1 MQSNINTQDGMLKK
15 RRRKTDFSNYMVY
28 IIFAVV
34 MIIFAIWMGTT
45 FFSVDNILNITRQAA
60 STAVMAVAM
69 VMIIGLGQID
79 LSVGSVVAL
88 SAMILGMVMGATNN
102 VFLALVAALGMG
114 AGVGLFNGFAVTKLK
129 IPAFLATLG
138 MMSIIRGISMWTT
151 NTKSVPIFNE
161 GFNNAF
167 GSGSVGPIPVL
178 FLWTIAALLVGHFAL
193 TKLPFGKKVM
203 AVGGNPTA
211 AKYTGINVQK
221 VTITVFVIM
230 GVVAA
235 FAGALYAG
243 RMQTARWSYGEG
255 DELDVIA
262 AVILGGTSMSGGS
275 GSVVGAVVGALL
287 MSMINNGL
295 IIGGFSVAQQTIMQG
310 VMIILA
316 IALGNL
322 SKRSRA

>member
-1 MQSNINTQDGMLKK
+1 
-15 RRRKTDFSNYMVY
+15 
-28 IIFAVV
+28 
-34 MIIFAIWMGTT
+34 
-45 FFSVDNILNITRQAA
+45 
-60 STAVMAVAM
+60 
-69 VMIIGLGQID
+69 
-79 LSVGSVVAL
+79 
-88 SAMILGMVMGATNN
+88 
-102 VFLALVAALGMG
+102 
-114 AGVGLFNGFAVTKLK
+114 
-129 IPAFLATLG
+129 

-161 GFNNAF
+161 GFNNVF

-178 FLWTIAALLVGHFAL
+178 FLWTIAALLVGHFVL

-203 AVGGNPTA
+203 AVGGNQTA

-255 DELDVIA
+255 DELDVSA
-262 AVILGGTSMSGGS
+262 AVILGGTSMSGGN

-322 SKRSRA
+322 GKRNRA